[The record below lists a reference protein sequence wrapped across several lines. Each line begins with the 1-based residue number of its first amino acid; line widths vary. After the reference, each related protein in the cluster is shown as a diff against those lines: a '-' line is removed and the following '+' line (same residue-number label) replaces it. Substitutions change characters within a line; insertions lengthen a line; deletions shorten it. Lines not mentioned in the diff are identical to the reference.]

1 MKKKLI
7 IPLII
12 TLTVFA
18 VGVWY
23 YLKNRNSGEET
34 VDLTDYKQDPAAK
47 SEMES
52 RILNYNESGSNSLFK
67 ILTNQFYEGYD
78 AETYKGV
85 FPLYEDSAS
94 LFTAGKRAGNLAIA
108 KQMIAKYD
116 TLVQEASSIHRV
128 PRILIYGIMLAE
140 HERSVT
146 LAQAESYSRPGSQ
159 YIGLMQISATTA
171 KDSLSRNIKYK
182 QLSPAQLS
190 LFTKKGIIK
199 GSGSTAT
206 VSVSSSQLRKV
217 DINIHAG
224 AEYLS
229 RHINS
234 WGIYQP
240 EKIAV
245 SYNQGEGALRR
256 DGLTRTTPDL
266 IYAFYKRQT
275 SGQIVQVKGYLLKIL
290 GKHGACD
297 ILFNDLGI
305 KD

>member
-1 MKKKLI
+1 L
-7 IPLII
+7 
-12 TLTVFA
+12 A

-23 YLKNRNSGEET
+23 YFRNRTSPEK
-34 VDLTDYKQDPAAK
+34 VDLTNYEQDPIAK
-47 SEMES
+47 EEMES
-52 RILNYNESGSNSLFK
+52 RNLSYNGSGDNSLFN
-67 ILTNQFYEGYD
+67 ILTSKFYEGYD
-78 AETYKGV
+78 LDTYKGV
-85 FPLYEDSAS
+85 FPMFQESAS
-94 LFTAGKRAGNLAIA
+94 IFTAEKRAGNLAIA
-108 KQMIAKYD
+108 KEMIARYD
-116 TLVQEASSIHRV
+116 TLVKEASVIHRV
-128 PRILIYGIMLAE
+128 PRLLIYGVMLAE
-140 HERSVT
+140 HERSVP
-146 LAQAESYSRPGSQ
+146 LKQAESFSRPGSK

-171 KDSLSRNIKYK
+171 KDSLIRNIKIK
-182 QLSPAQLS
+182 QLSSAQMA

-199 GSGSTAT
+199 GVGSAAT
-206 VSVSSSQLRKV
+206 VNVTSNQLRSV

-240 EKIAV
+240 EKIVV

-256 DGLTRTTPDL
+256 DGLTRSTPNE

-275 SGQIVQVKGYLLKIL
+275 SGQIVQVKGYILKIL

>member
-1 MKKKLI
+1 MKKKFI
-7 IPLII
+7 IPILI
-12 TLTVFA
+12 TLTVLA

-23 YLKNRNSGEET
+23 YFRNRTAPEK
-34 VDLTDYKQDPAAK
+34 VDLTNYEQDPMAK
-47 SEMES
+47 EEMES
-52 RILNYNESGSNSLFK
+52 RNLSYNGSGDNSLFN
-67 ILTNQFYEGYD
+67 ILTSKFYEGYD
-78 AETYKGV
+78 LDTYKGV
-85 FPLYEDSAS
+85 FPMFQESAS
-94 LFTAGKRAGNLAIA
+94 IFTAEKRAGNLAIA
-108 KQMIAKYD
+108 KEMIARYD
-116 TLVQEASSIHRV
+116 TLVKEASVIHRV
-128 PRILIYGIMLAE
+128 PRLLIYGVMLAE
-140 HERSVT
+140 HERSVP
-146 LAQAESYSRPGSQ
+146 LKQAESFSRPGSK

-171 KDSLSRNIKYK
+171 KDSLIRNIKIK
-182 QLSPAQLS
+182 QLSSAQMA

-199 GSGSTAT
+199 GVGSAAT
-206 VSVSSSQLRKV
+206 VNVTSNQLRSV

-240 EKIAV
+240 EKIVV

-256 DGLTRTTPDL
+256 DGLTRSTPSEM
-266 IYAFYKRQT
+266 YAYYKRQT